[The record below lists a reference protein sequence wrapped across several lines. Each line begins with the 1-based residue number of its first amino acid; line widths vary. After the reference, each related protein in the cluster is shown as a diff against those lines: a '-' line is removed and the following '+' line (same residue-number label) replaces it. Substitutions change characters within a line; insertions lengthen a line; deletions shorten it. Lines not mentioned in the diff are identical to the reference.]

1 MGTEEGVL
9 RRLEEFAMS
18 KTFVFLVTLGFFL
31 TIGRVK
37 PDSDGTTEDPAK
49 KEEGSGDTAGDSVGD
64 SPKEG
69 KVERPPPVWCA
80 PHPCCCTDTCEE
92 KTKEEHEKE
101 ETKGGECGKYGED
114 GEYIHL
120 YKEPEEE

>member
-1 MGTEEGVL
+1 MGSTQSTWDSSPTEEGVL

-31 TIGRVK
+31 TITWVK
-37 PDSDGTTEDPAK
+37 AEPD
-49 KEEGSGDTAGDSVGD
+49 DTPGDSYVGD
-64 SPKEG
+64 PPKDG
-69 KVERPPPVWCA
+69 KVERPPPVWCT
-80 PHPCCCTDTCEE
+80 PHPCCCTETCEE

-101 ETKGGECGKYGED
+101 DTKGGECGKYGED